1 MTPQIVTVFVKAY
14 HKALYD
20 FVGAMVK
27 GGPDASVLLRIAQWT
42 KEYART
48 MEKQLDVPAELLR
61 PALLDGK
68 EQDLVEDYL
77 KLIIRKLDEWTNNL
91 MTTELAD
98 FERRADP
105 PEQDA
110 DGMYG
115 LQGAIIM
122 FQSASAPR
130 RPV

>member
-1 MTPQIVTVFVKAY
+1 LTPQIVTVFVKAY

-68 EQDLVEDYL
+68 EQELIEDYL
-77 KLIIRKLDEWTNNL
+77 KLIISKLDEWTNNL
-91 MTTELAD
+91 MRTELGE
-98 FERRADP
+98 FEKRAAR
-105 PEQDA
+105 PEEDA
-110 DGMYG
+110 DGLYG
-115 LQGAIIM
+115 MQGAVIM

-130 RPV
+130 RLV

>member
-1 MTPQIVTVFVKAY
+1 MTPQIVAVFVKAY

>member
-1 MTPQIVTVFVKAY
+1 MTPQIVAVFVKAY

-48 MEKQLDVPAELLR
+48 MEKQLDVPPELLR